1 MAGPEPEVAEEADH
15 PPLSRGEAAEVTGEE
30 VVNVEAVK
38 GVPDTRPHPQ
48 RPVATGI
55 TDTELQLGTVCPQ
68 PPAHGRTRSLP
79 NHEGQA
85 DLEKVKKQKFLI
97 TTRCFPV

>member
-15 PPLSRGEAAEVTGEE
+15 PPLSRGEAAEETGEE

-48 RPVATGI
+48 RPVANATTFMETKLFTALHPSPVPGSPRWSPSHESP
-55 TDTELQLGTVCPQ
+55 TSLG
-68 PPAHGRTRSLP
+68 
-79 NHEGQA
+79 NI
-85 DLEKVKKQKFLI
+85 EKTKFK
-97 TTRCFPV
+97 TTHCYKM